1 MYIVRCVQ
9 EDWHVISPSSYLAVH
24 SIIFTL
30 QQTNQKSL
38 VHQNQY
44 QPSWINYFLQ
54 SQLYNESL
62 WELAQLK
69 KKKLS
74 HQQDEGRCCSRPVLF
89 PPLSTIKLFRL
100 VFRKWNLTSKDEL
113 YFKQSWFS
121 DHWGRKVIFNSYITK
136 PNIPWSSLFFIQNK
150 VFEKKF

>member
-1 MYIVRCVQ
+1 MWTKRL
-9 EDWHVISPSSYLAVH
+9 ERHFSFSLAVH

-30 QQTNQKSL
+30 QQMNWKSL

-69 KKKLS
+69 KKLS
-74 HQQDEGRCCSRPVLF
+74 HRKDGGKCFSKACS
-89 PPLSTIKLFRL
+89 LSPSSIIKHFRL
-100 VFRKWNLTSKDEL
+100 VFRKKDLTSKDDL
-113 YFKQSWFS
+113 YFKQIRFS
-121 DHWGRKVIFNSYITK
+121 DHWRRKVILNSYVTK
-136 PNIPWSSLFFIQNK
+136 PN
-150 VFEKKF
+150 VH